1 MIITT
6 LINKYESVLDLFS
19 FTPLPRFQ
27 GRETVSS
34 RGVLGTFLLFVTMI
48 VYISMTS
55 QRFLSMTPSVS
66 MNQSPTS
73 AEPVQFLESGITFR
87 INDAFNVPRQ
97 FFFNASYF
105 QYYMAV
111 TNVFQQDM
119 EPREITPIEVV
130 PCNLQWAGLLGSNS
144 YCPETTPMLLGR
156 YQSESYTFFRIDV
169 VMCSPAFPFYNQT
182 TGEVIPCEDMT
193 TIMDTLARGRFNFLV
208 NRPPTISEDPSQVWD
223 ASFYVIDPSVWS
235 QYEGSYTK
243 VFVSRSPDYFSTFS
257 STESTHLIQVNEKYL
272 QRPTATSPIG
282 GQYVLTLYAR
292 LSGLETHQV
301 ETLQTSLDLI
311 GSWAAFY
318 GAVFGGLALYF
329 SAFNEDKFYNMHP
342 KWDNFDVNFVSAVSS
357 TKQVDIQLV

>member
-119 EPREITPIEVV
+119 EPREITPIKVV

-208 NRPPTISEDPSQVWD
+208 NRPPTIPKTHHRCGMRRFMSLIRPCGRSTRVHIQRCLCHG
-223 ASFYVIDPSVWS
+223 ALTIFQLFLPLRARILSKSMKSIYSV
-235 QYEGSYTK
+235 
-243 VFVSRSPDYFSTFS
+243 RRPH
-257 STESTHLIQVNEKYL
+257 HL
-272 QRPTATSPIG
+272 
-282 GQYVLTLYAR
+282 
-292 LSGLETHQV
+292 
-301 ETLQTSLDLI
+301 
-311 GSWAAFY
+311 
-318 GAVFGGLALYF
+318 
-329 SAFNEDKFYNMHP
+329 SADSM
-342 KWDNFDVNFVSAVSS
+342 S
-357 TKQVDIQLV
+357 